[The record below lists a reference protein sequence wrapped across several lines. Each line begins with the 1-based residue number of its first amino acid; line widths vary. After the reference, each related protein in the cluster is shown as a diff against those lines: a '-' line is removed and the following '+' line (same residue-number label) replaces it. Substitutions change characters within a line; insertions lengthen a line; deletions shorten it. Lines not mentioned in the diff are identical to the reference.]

1 MTALYDFRSD
11 TVTRPTAAMLQAM
24 VDAPVGDD
32 VFGDDP
38 TVRRLEEETASL
50 LGAEAGLF
58 VASGTMSNQLAL
70 RTHVGPLDEVLC
82 DHRAHIHTWEVG
94 GIHALCG
101 ASVAPA
107 EPLAGQQFL
116 DAAAVRLHAR
126 LDHSLYHQPVTK
138 LLALENTL
146 NGAVAPLS
154 LITEAVVAARELGLA
169 THLDGARLFN
179 AAAASGEPLD
189 GYGALFDTVSVCL
202 SKGLGAP
209 VGSVLC
215 GSAARIDRARHWR
228 KLYGGGWRQA
238 GLLAAA
244 GLHGLAE
251 HRERLL
257 EDHANAAELA
267 TGLTELGFSVQTPQ
281 TNP

>member
-1 MTALYDFRSD
+1 
-11 TVTRPTAAMLQAM
+11 
-24 VDAPVGDD
+24 
-32 VFGDDP
+32 
-38 TVRRLEEETASL
+38 
-50 LGAEAGLF
+50 
-58 VASGTMSNQLAL
+58 MSNQLAL
-70 RTHVGPLDEVLC
+70 RTHVGPLDEVMC

-101 ASVAPA
+101 ASVAAA

-154 LITEAVVAARELGLA
+154 LVTEAVVAARELGLA

-209 VGSVLC
+209 VGS
-215 GSAARIDRARHWR
+215 
-228 KLYGGGWRQA
+228 
-238 GLLAAA
+238 AA
-244 GLHGLAE
+244 GGRRGCSRRRGCTAS
-251 HRERLL
+251 RSIASGCSR
-257 EDHANAAELA
+257 
-267 TGLTELGFSVQTPQ
+267 TTP
-281 TNP
+281 TPPSSRRA

>member
-1 MTALYDFRSD
+1 LFRLSSYFSGFATTARPATIAMALYDFRSD
-11 TVTRPTAAMLQAM
+11 TVTRPTAAMLRAM
-24 VDAPVGDD
+24 ADAPTGDD
-32 VFGDDP
+32 VFGEDP
-38 TVRRLEEETASL
+38 TVSRLEEETASL

-107 EPLAGQQFL
+107 EPLAGHEFL

-154 LITEAVVAARELGLA
+154 LVTEAV
-169 THLDGARLFN
+169 
-179 AAAASGEPLD
+179 P
-189 GYGALFDTVSVCL
+189 
-202 SKGLGAP
+202 
-209 VGSVLC
+209 
-215 GSAARIDRARHWR
+215 
-228 KLYGGGWRQA
+228 
-238 GLLAAA
+238 
-244 GLHGLAE
+244 
-251 HRERLL
+251 
-257 EDHANAAELA
+257 
-267 TGLTELGFSVQTPQ
+267 
-281 TNP
+281 